1 MLQALRTKL
10 GSYVV
15 KIFFAFLVGSFAIW
29 GIGDVVRAI
38 VSPDRPAVVA
48 GNQEINSA
56 EIGRAFQTQVSQ
68 LRQRFGNKLTNE
80 QAAQLGILD
89 QTVERLVADAL
100 YDQEAR
106 HLGIEVGMDLIRDQM
121 RREPAFKDSTGNFS
135 PIAFSSA
142 LRNAN
147 LSEQDFVR
155 MVRQGIDR
163 DMVAGSVEAGASM
176 PKALVN
182 ALQRYRGERRV
193 AEMVAILHA
202 SVTDVP
208 TPTAEDL
215 AAYHKDHA
223 AQFSSPEYRR
233 ASMLRLATD
242 DIAAG
247 IAVDD
252 ASIKDE
258 YDRRSSD
265 FLTPEKRD
273 LLQALMSDEEE
284 AKKLS
289 DAAKA
294 GDFATAAKD
303 IAKLDADSL
312 KLGALSKSE
321 LPAELGDPV
330 FSAAEGSV
338 TAPVKSALGWHV
350 FKVEKILPATAR
362 ALADVRDEIKAGLAK
377 DQASDQIA
385 RLSVKLE
392 DELVGGGN
400 FNEAAKKLNLKIV
413 AVGPVDRSGNDPDG
427 KPAELTTADRAQL
440 LKTVFET
447 ESGKTSALVETDKG
461 DFFVVRTDEVRP
473 EALKPIDQVKDQ
485 VTQAWLGEKRIAAA
499 KEKANQLFE
508 KAKAAGNDLPKAV
521 TEAGLSFEVTKAV
534 TRAGTRQEGAPPPQ
548 VVTAMFQTKTG
559 DLARA
564 STPDAETVVRVK
576 EILPP
581 DPAESEKQAE
591 AMAAQLR
598 AALAQDLAAA
608 FSQGLRQRY
617 PVRVDRSQIEKLF

>member
-38 VSPDRPAVVA
+38 TSPDRPAVVA

-68 LRQRFGNKLTNE
+68 LRQRLGNRLTNE

-100 YDQEAR
+100 LDQEAR
-106 HLGIEVGMDLIRDQM
+106 RLGIEVGPELIREQM
-121 RREPAFKDSTGNFS
+121 RREPAFRDSTGAFS
-135 PIAFSSA
+135 PMAFSTA
-142 LRNAN
+142 LRNAS
-147 LSEQDFVR
+147 LSEGDFVR

-163 DMVAGSVEAGASM
+163 DMVAGSVEVGASM

-182 ALQRYRGERRV
+182 AIERYRGERRV
-193 AEMVAILHA
+193 AEMVVILHSSIA
-202 SVTDVP
+202 DLP
-208 TPTAEDL
+208 QPTAEEL

-242 DIAAG
+242 DIAND
-247 IAVDD
+247 IAIDD
-252 ASIKDE
+252 AAIKEE
-258 YDRRSSD
+258 YDRRSAE
-265 FLTPEKRD
+265 FQTPERRE
-273 LLQALMSDEEE
+273 LLQALVSDEEE

-289 DAAKA
+289 EAAKA
-294 GDFATAAKD
+294 GDFAMAARD
-303 IAKLDADSL
+303 IGKLDADSL
-312 KLGALSKSE
+312 KLGALSKSD

-330 FSAAEGSV
+330 FTAPEGGV
-338 TAPVKSALGWHV
+338 TAPIKSSLGWHV
-350 FKVEKILPATAR
+350 FKIEKILAAASR
-362 ALADVRDEIKAGLAK
+362 ELADVRGEIRAVLAK

-392 DELVGGGN
+392 DELIGGGN
-400 FNEAAKKLNLKIV
+400 FNDAAKKLNLKIV
-413 AVGPVDRSGNDPDG
+413 TVGPVDRTGNDPDG
-427 KPAELTTADRAQL
+427 KSAELAASDRVQL
-440 LKTVFET
+440 LKTLFET
-447 ESGKTSALVETDKG
+447 ESGKTSPLAETEKG
-461 DFFVVRTDEVRP
+461 DFFVVRTEEVQP
-473 EALKPIDQVKDQ
+473 AALKPLDQVKDR

-499 KEKANQLFE
+499 KDKATQLLEKI
-508 KAKAAGNDLPKAV
+508 KAAGNDLPKVVA
-521 TEAGLSFEVTKAV
+521 EAGLSFEVSKPV

-548 VVTAMFQTKTG
+548 AVTAMFQTKVG
-559 DLARA
+559 EVARA
-564 STPDAETVVRVK
+564 SSPDAEAVIRVK
-576 EILPP
+576 EILAP
-581 DPAESEKQAE
+581 DPAESEKQA
-591 AMAAQLR
+591 AATAAQLR
-598 AALAQDLAAA
+598 ASLAEDLAAA

-617 PVRVDRSQIEKLF
+617 TVRVDRSQIEKLF